1 MPRSFWVVFA
11 GQFINRIG
19 SMVVPFLVLYLGDRG
34 LSSGD
39 AGLVLGAVG
48 LGGLFSQPLGGVL
61 ADRWGP
67 RFALVTGLATS
78 AVAIALLGMA
88 TGLPATL
95 AAGLLVGLVVDIY
108 RPAAA
113 ALVAMVV
120 AAGDRTRAYSLV
132 YWAVNLGVALGGL
145 VAGLLAQHGYWL
157 LFVVQAVTTAAFAVV
172 AATLLPDDR
181 PTGATA
187 RRPSVRL
194 RGGRFGRRG
203 GHRVGPPGPA
213 DEPRGATGQ
222 NPAGEEGTARP
233 GPAGGGSR
241 SGVLR
246 DRLLLALICLNLVNG
261 VVAAQITVG
270 LPLAIKDDGL
280 SSTVYGS
287 VFLASGVIIGVSQPL
302 LSAWLERYDRL
313 TVLSVSWLV
322 FGVGIACTGLADSVP
337 EYLITVVVWTLGEIG
352 AASFVG
358 SLVADLA
365 PDHAQGRYQAA
376 FGWSFAAAQFVGPPL
391 GAQLYVSVGP
401 DALWWTCAALGAA
414 GLAGGL
420 ALTRPV
426 RRRLRPDTKP
436 LTLQKAL

>member
-145 VAGLLAQHGYWL
+145 VAGLLARHGYWL

-181 PTGATA
+181 PAGATVR
-187 RRPSVRL
+187 RRPLGRL
-194 RGGRFGRRG
+194 FGRR
-203 GHRVGPPGPA
+203 VGPHAPAGGPRDA
-213 DEPRGATGQ
+213 EGR
-222 NPAGEEGTARP
+222 NPAGEEVGGREGP
-233 GPAGGGSR
+233 GGDGSR

-376 FGWSFAAAQFVGPPL
+376 FGWSFAAAQFLGPPL

-401 DALWWTCAALGAA
+401 DALWWTCAALGVA